1 MKNKAY
7 NTIKNRIMEQRKSLE
22 DLTNIA
28 DLDFAITELN
38 EIDGMIKLAQV
49 LQVNQDLIDEL
60 KNEVAT
66 NFDIILKKLK
76 ANEILV
82 HDKTDLLIKVK
93 IISNMEGDCFVHP
106 LYYIDIQKGVTF
118 SVRPCI
124 KRYIGKTRY
133 NRLIPH
139 Q

>member
-7 NTIKNRIMEQRKSLE
+7 NTIKNRIMEQRKSLG

-76 ANEILV
+76 ANEMLV
-82 HDKTDLLIKVK
+82 HDKTV
-93 IISNMEGDCFVHP
+93 C
-106 LYYIDIQKGVTF
+106 
-118 SVRPCI
+118 
-124 KRYIGKTRY
+124 
-133 NRLIPH
+133 
-139 Q
+139 

>member
-22 DLTNIA
+22 DLTNIT

-38 EIDGMIKLAQV
+38 EIDGMIELAQV

-76 ANEILV
+76 ANEIFV
-82 HDKTDLLIKVK
+82 HDKMV
-93 IISNMEGDCFVHP
+93 C
-106 LYYIDIQKGVTF
+106 
-118 SVRPCI
+118 
-124 KRYIGKTRY
+124 
-133 NRLIPH
+133 
-139 Q
+139 

>member
-38 EIDGMIKLAQV
+38 EIDGMIELAQV

-76 ANEILV
+76 ANEI
-82 HDKTDLLIKVK
+82 
-93 IISNMEGDCFVHP
+93 FVHEWAGAADAVLSISKILAGITAKSECKNY
-106 LYYIDIQKGVTF
+106 LYAVVWPGENITKE
-118 SVRPCI
+118 
-124 KRYIGKTRY
+124 
-133 NRLIPH
+133 
-139 Q
+139 

>member
-7 NTIKNRIMEQRKSLE
+7 NTIKNKIMEQRKSLE

-28 DLDFAITELN
+28 GLDFAITELN
-38 EIDGMIKLAQV
+38 EIDGMIELAQV

-76 ANEILV
+76 ANEI
-82 HDKTDLLIKVK
+82 
-93 IISNMEGDCFVHP
+93 FVHN
-106 LYYIDIQKGVTF
+106 KMV
-118 SVRPCI
+118 C
-124 KRYIGKTRY
+124 
-133 NRLIPH
+133 
-139 Q
+139 

>member
-22 DLTNIA
+22 DLTNIT

-38 EIDGMIKLAQV
+38 EIDGMIELAQV

-82 HDKTDLLIKVK
+82 HDKTV
-93 IISNMEGDCFVHP
+93 C
-106 LYYIDIQKGVTF
+106 
-118 SVRPCI
+118 
-124 KRYIGKTRY
+124 
-133 NRLIPH
+133 
-139 Q
+139 

>member
-38 EIDGMIKLAQV
+38 EIDGMIELAQV

-66 NFDIILKKLK
+66 NFYIILNKLN
-76 ANEILV
+76 ANQ
-82 HDKTDLLIKVK
+82 
-93 IISNMEGDCFVHP
+93 IIVLDNTVC
-106 LYYIDIQKGVTF
+106 
-118 SVRPCI
+118 
-124 KRYIGKTRY
+124 
-133 NRLIPH
+133 
-139 Q
+139 

>member
-28 DLDFAITELN
+28 DLDFAIKELN
-38 EIDGMIKLAQV
+38 EIDRMIELAQV

-82 HDKTDLLIKVK
+82 HDKTV
-93 IISNMEGDCFVHP
+93 C
-106 LYYIDIQKGVTF
+106 
-118 SVRPCI
+118 
-124 KRYIGKTRY
+124 
-133 NRLIPH
+133 
-139 Q
+139 

>member
-38 EIDGMIKLAQV
+38 EIDRMIELAQV

-82 HDKTDLLIKVK
+82 HDKTV
-93 IISNMEGDCFVHP
+93 C
-106 LYYIDIQKGVTF
+106 
-118 SVRPCI
+118 
-124 KRYIGKTRY
+124 
-133 NRLIPH
+133 
-139 Q
+139 

>member
-38 EIDGMIKLAQV
+38 EIDVMIELAQV

-82 HDKTDLLIKVK
+82 HDKTV
-93 IISNMEGDCFVHP
+93 C
-106 LYYIDIQKGVTF
+106 
-118 SVRPCI
+118 
-124 KRYIGKTRY
+124 
-133 NRLIPH
+133 
-139 Q
+139 

>member
-76 ANEILV
+76 AYEMLV
-82 HDKTDLLIKVK
+82 HDKTV
-93 IISNMEGDCFVHP
+93 C
-106 LYYIDIQKGVTF
+106 
-118 SVRPCI
+118 
-124 KRYIGKTRY
+124 
-133 NRLIPH
+133 
-139 Q
+139 

>member
-7 NTIKNRIMEQRKSLE
+7 NTIKDRIMEQRKSLE

-28 DLDFAITELN
+28 DLDFAITELS
-38 EIDGMIKLAQV
+38 EIDGMIELAQV

-60 KNEVAT
+60 KKEVAT

-82 HDKTDLLIKVK
+82 HDKTV
-93 IISNMEGDCFVHP
+93 C
-106 LYYIDIQKGVTF
+106 
-118 SVRPCI
+118 
-124 KRYIGKTRY
+124 
-133 NRLIPH
+133 
-139 Q
+139 

>member
-1 MKNKAY
+1 
-7 NTIKNRIMEQRKSLE
+7 MEQRKSLE

-28 DLDFAITELN
+28 DLDFAITKLN

-76 ANEILV
+76 ANEMLV
-82 HDKTDLLIKVK
+82 HDKTV
-93 IISNMEGDCFVHP
+93 C
-106 LYYIDIQKGVTF
+106 
-118 SVRPCI
+118 
-124 KRYIGKTRY
+124 
-133 NRLIPH
+133 
-139 Q
+139 

>member
-22 DLTNIA
+22 DLINIT

-38 EIDGMIKLAQV
+38 EIDGMIELAQV

-76 ANEILV
+76 ANEMLV
-82 HDKTDLLIKVK
+82 HDKTV
-93 IISNMEGDCFVHP
+93 C
-106 LYYIDIQKGVTF
+106 
-118 SVRPCI
+118 
-124 KRYIGKTRY
+124 
-133 NRLIPH
+133 
-139 Q
+139 

>member
-22 DLTNIA
+22 DLTNIT

-38 EIDGMIKLAQV
+38 EIDGMIELAQV
-49 LQVNQDLIDEL
+49 LQVNQDLVDEL

-76 ANEILV
+76 ANEIFV
-82 HDKTDLLIKVK
+82 HDKMV
-93 IISNMEGDCFVHP
+93 C
-106 LYYIDIQKGVTF
+106 
-118 SVRPCI
+118 
-124 KRYIGKTRY
+124 
-133 NRLIPH
+133 
-139 Q
+139 

>member
-22 DLTNIA
+22 GLTNIA

-76 ANEILV
+76 ANEMLV
-82 HDKTDLLIKVK
+82 HDKTV
-93 IISNMEGDCFVHP
+93 C
-106 LYYIDIQKGVTF
+106 
-118 SVRPCI
+118 
-124 KRYIGKTRY
+124 
-133 NRLIPH
+133 
-139 Q
+139 

>member
-1 MKNKAY
+1 MKTKAY

-76 ANEILV
+76 ANEMLV
-82 HDKTDLLIKVK
+82 HDKTV
-93 IISNMEGDCFVHP
+93 C
-106 LYYIDIQKGVTF
+106 
-118 SVRPCI
+118 
-124 KRYIGKTRY
+124 
-133 NRLIPH
+133 
-139 Q
+139 

>member
-38 EIDGMIKLAQV
+38 EIDGMIELAQV

-82 HDKTDLLIKVK
+82 HDKTI
-93 IISNMEGDCFVHP
+93 C
-106 LYYIDIQKGVTF
+106 
-118 SVRPCI
+118 
-124 KRYIGKTRY
+124 
-133 NRLIPH
+133 
-139 Q
+139 

>member
-38 EIDGMIKLAQV
+38 EIGGMIKLTQV

-82 HDKTDLLIKVK
+82 HDKTV
-93 IISNMEGDCFVHP
+93 C
-106 LYYIDIQKGVTF
+106 
-118 SVRPCI
+118 
-124 KRYIGKTRY
+124 
-133 NRLIPH
+133 
-139 Q
+139 

>member
-38 EIDGMIKLAQV
+38 EIDGMIDLAQV

-76 ANEILV
+76 ANEILA
-82 HDKTDLLIKVK
+82 HDKTV
-93 IISNMEGDCFVHP
+93 C
-106 LYYIDIQKGVTF
+106 
-118 SVRPCI
+118 
-124 KRYIGKTRY
+124 
-133 NRLIPH
+133 
-139 Q
+139 

>member
-38 EIDGMIKLAQV
+38 EIDGMIELAQV

-66 NFDIILKKLK
+66 NFDIILKK
-76 ANEILV
+76 
-82 HDKTDLLIKVK
+82 
-93 IISNMEGDCFVHP
+93 SFF
-106 LYYIDIQKGVTF
+106 KGRCNCKM
-118 SVRPCI
+118 SVLELSPVSLFW
-124 KRYIGKTRY
+124 GGMWSG
-133 NRLIPH
+133 
-139 Q
+139 